1 MVVISNVHRQVVDS
15 SSTHHG
21 YHYFFFQKV
30 REKQLALAQS
40 YLIPLYQFLS
50 HYLLRCGHQLP
61 KSDCRM
67 ASQTYVIDQWIRV
80 IHSRS
85 QLTTHGTRQR
95 KALHVV
101 TPLSTIKSLFPL
113 IPTFDTSLPML
124 HVPLLPPLLSTLK
137 PIVPIS
143 TPIVPA
149 SYIPRP
155 SQPQVTDA
163 TLSALSI
170 MAHLDTLQKLF
181 VSIDSRID
189 ARLSKMETQMDDL
202 TFCVQQVTSLII
214 PSRQRG
220 DFITPID
227 TNLEV
232 DGNKGD

>member
-1 MVVISNVHRQVVDS
+1 MVVISNVHKWWILAQLIMD
-15 SSTHHG
+15 TIII
-21 YHYFFFQKV
+21 FFQKV
-30 REKQLALAQS
+30 KEKQLALAQS

-95 KALHVV
+95 KAPHVV
-101 TPLSTIKSLFPL
+101 APLSTIESLFPL

-149 SYIPRP
+149 SYIPIP

-163 TLSALSI
+163 TLSTLLI
-170 MAHLDTLQKLF
+170 MALLDTLQELF
-181 VSIDSRID
+181 MYMDSCID
-189 ARLSKMETQMDDL
+189 ARLGKMETRMDDL
-202 TFCVQQVTSLII
+202 TFFVQQFTSLVI
-214 PSRQRG
+214 PPRWRRNFCTQA
-220 DFITPID
+220 
-227 TNLEV
+227 
-232 DGNKGD
+232 